1 MTPSSVGTAS
11 RSEAEQDRGAAELP
25 PGGDA
30 EKPSEMPARGWL
42 QVAKRG
48 WREAKTDQVP
58 LLAAG
63 VAFYGFLA
71 IFPTLVAII
80 LLYGLIADPSTL
92 AEQIGQLTANLPPQA
107 GQLISTQV
115 QTLASQRQQLGVGLI
130 ISVVVALWSASG
142 GVNNLMTA
150 ITVAY
155 DEDPKRGFIKKRAL
169 ALLLTLG
176 VIVFMAVVIALV
188 VGAPAAFAAIS
199 PALWVRVVAGVVR
212 WVVLVIVVSL
222 ALAILYRVAPDRD
235 APKMRWVS
243 VGAAVAT
250 VLWLLA
256 SVGFTL
262 YVSSFGNYAKT
273 YGALA
278 GIVILL
284 LWLWITAYA
293 VLLGAEINAETEQ
306 QTKADTTRG
315 APQPLGE
322 RDAVKADTLPDE
334 ETGASR
340 DN

>member
-1 MTPSSVGTAS
+1 M
-11 RSEAEQDRGAAELP
+11 P
-25 PGGDA
+25 PGGNA

-48 WREAKTDQVP
+48 WREAKADQVP

-80 LLYGLIADPSTL
+80 LLYGLIADPNTL
-92 AEQIGQLTANLPPQA
+92 ANQIGQLTANLPPQA
-107 GQLISTQV
+107 GDLISKQV
-115 QTLASQRQQLGVGLI
+115 QTLASQRQQLGVGVI
-130 ISVVVALWSASG
+130 ISIVVALWSASG
-142 GVNNLMTA
+142 GVNNLMIA

-155 DEDPKRGFIKKRAL
+155 DEDQKRSFIKKRGL

-188 VGAPAAFAAIS
+188 VGAPAVFAAIS
-199 PALWVRVVAGVVR
+199 PAAWVRVVAGIIR
-212 WVVLVIVVSL
+212 WVLLVIVVSV

-235 APKMRWVS
+235 APKMRWTS

-293 VLLGAEINAETEQ
+293 VLLGAEINAESEQ
-306 QTKADTTRG
+306 QTKADTTKG
-315 APQPLGE
+315 EAQPLGD
-322 RDAVKADTLPDE
+322 RDAVKADTLPGEGDRS
-334 ETGASR
+334 GK
-340 DN
+340 DQ